1 MTKKNFR
8 QCDSGFSC
16 WLFCPWVFG
25 LPHFLQHLNSSSGC
39 FISKIHASPKS
50 GPCSFHF
57 CLVLPFTLLLPVHSN
72 LALPSLWIFSIN
84 STLPCSSFNPYSLLR
99 ALFPPF
105 SYLSSVFHNTY
116 RYLCCLCLYLRTLI
130 QMFFFDHPVRANNLK
145 CVNMV
150 QQSTRVTYCTL
161 KPIKSA
167 LFRQTTKGELCWFS
181 SVNSLAYFIQVLY
194 SGYLD
199 LHTPSATHLHHSF
212 SNLIN

>member
-1 MTKKNFR
+1 MFTPPFRSSITGPELSYLIIINQMTKKNFR

-57 CLVLPFTLLLPVHSN
+57 CLVLPFTLVLPVHSN

-99 ALFPPF
+99 ALFPPSAICPLYF
-105 SYLSSVFHNTY
+105 TTHIATSV
-116 RYLCCLCLYLRTLI
+116 
-130 QMFFFDHPVRANNLK
+130 V
-145 CVNMV
+145 CV
-150 QQSTRVTYCTL
+150 C
-161 KPIKSA
+161 I
-167 LFRQTTKGELCWFS
+167 
-181 SVNSLAYFIQVLY
+181 
-194 SGYLD
+194 
-199 LHTPSATHLHHSF
+199 
-212 SNLIN
+212 